1 MADLG
6 DRINVMAYTM
16 ITKLGLSDLRSTRM
30 ILELMDRSIRHPREI
45 IEDVLVWVENFI
57 FPVDFVIVDVDEDV
71 EVPFIL

>member
-1 MADLG
+1 
-6 DRINVMAYTM
+6 
-16 ITKLGLSDLRSTRM
+16 
-30 ILELMDRSIRHPREI
+30 MDRSIRHPREI